1 MNTTN
6 TIQTTPASW
15 TQQAQPKPIDW
26 FGLHFPLEQYA
37 LLQYGAEL
45 KFLPWPQ
52 NQNPTHKY
60 VGIEIDGEVFAWW
73 GEGALAACGDQ
84 AGLEAATRGA
94 LLGFYRFIPML
105 VQRMRYENRYKH
117 PVTFP
122 ELCEQ
127 IRSRGD
133 AGPEGRNGF
142 AWDGEYPEHDQG
154 ELCVGQSQLNSL
166 CSTYWELLDNNKTK
180 YDPDWTDFIVD
191 ET

>member
-6 TIQTTPASW
+6 TIQATPASW

-73 GEGALAACGDQ
+73 GEGALVACSDQ

-105 VQRMRYENRYKH
+105 VQRMRPGGH
-117 PVTFP
+117 PKCPTYGHP
-122 ELCEQ
+122 
-127 IRSRGD
+127 
-133 AGPEGRNGF
+133 N
-142 AWDGEYPEHDQG
+142 
-154 ELCVGQSQLNSL
+154 
-166 CSTYWELLDNNKTK
+166 CSTRLGVT
-180 YDPDWTDFIVD
+180 
-191 ET
+191 